1 MDNNYGYNNGSTVY
15 TILDTGSA
23 GMLISSDYYDTIVK
37 LLFETYIDNK
47 NYVIKNGVAF
57 S

>member
-1 MDNNYGYNNGSTVY
+1 MANNYGYNNGSMVY
-15 TILDTGSA
+15 TILDTGSS
-23 GMLISSDYYDTIVK
+23 GMLISSDYYDSIIK
-37 LLFETYIDNK
+37 LLFENYINNK

>member
-1 MDNNYGYNNGSTVY
+1 MDNNYGYNNGSMVY
-15 TILDTGSA
+15 TILDTGSS
-23 GMLISSDYYDTIVK
+23 GMLISSDYYDSIIK

-47 NYVIKNGVAF
+47 NYVIKNGVVF